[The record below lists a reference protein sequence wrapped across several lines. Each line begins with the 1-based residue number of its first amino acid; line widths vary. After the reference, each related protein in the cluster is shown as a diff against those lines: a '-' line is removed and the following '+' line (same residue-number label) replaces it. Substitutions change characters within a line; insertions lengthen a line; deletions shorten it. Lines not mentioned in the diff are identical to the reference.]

1 MIGIYKVIYLPE
13 SKVVY
18 VGQSINI
25 EGRFKQHKKY
35 YNNPKELGYNSHFY
49 RTLRKYGIDNFQF
62 ELIEE
67 CSVEELNDKEI
78 YWIAYFDTF
87 NNRCNSTI
95 GGQHMAARNL
105 TDEEI
110 RELKKDLAENK
121 LSYNEM
127 SHKFGVSNLFISQVN
142 KGILYPDENVN
153 IIRILG
159 VPNKSE
165 RCIRPKIKKYCEL
178 CGKEINVES
187 RLCLDC
193 YAKEKLRQNSNV
205 SEEELI
211 NLLKENQRNF
221 EKVGKQIGISRSA
234 IKKRL
239 KGKNLPYHSSDYK
252 LKKEEK
258 EKGYNPPPKRV
269 AKLDKETDEIIQ
281 VFSSVWE
288 AEKGLARGVISR
300 VINGRRKAYHGDR
313 YIQISEE
320 VYQDFL
326 SKQKQSKQKN

>member
-18 VGQSINI
+18 VSQSINI

-35 YNNPKELGYNSHFY
+35 YNNPKELGYSSHFY

-159 VPNKSE
+159 VSNKSE

-239 KGKNLPYHSSDYK
+239 KGKNLPYLSSDYRPK
-252 LKKEEK
+252 K

-281 VFSSVWE
+281 VFSSVWD

-300 VINGRRKAYHGDR
+300 VINGRRKAYHGDK

-326 SKQKQSKQKN
+326 NKQNQSKTNLN

>member
-25 EGRFKQHKKY
+25 EGRFKQYKKY

-159 VPNKSE
+159 VSNKSE

-239 KGKNLPYHSSDYK
+239 KGKNLPYLSSDYRPE
-252 LKKEEK
+252 KEEK

-269 AKLDKETDEIIQ
+269 AKLDKETDKIVQ
-281 VFSSVWE
+281 VFGSIWE
-288 AEKGLARGVISR
+288 AEKGLPSGVISR
-300 VINGRRKAYHGDR
+300 VINGRRKAYHGDK

-326 SKQKQSKQKN
+326 NKQN

>member
-13 SKVVY
+13 NKVVY
-18 VGQSINI
+18 VGQSVDIKK
-25 EGRFKQHKKY
+25 RFRQHKYY

-105 TDEEI
+105 TNEEI

-239 KGKNLPYHSSDYK
+239 KGKNLPYLSSDYRPK
-252 LKKEEK
+252 K

-269 AKLDKETDEIIQ
+269 AKLDKETDEIVQ
-281 VFSSVWE
+281 VFGSIWE
-288 AEKGLARGVISR
+288 AEKGLPSGVISR
-300 VINGRRKAYHGDR
+300 VINGRRKAYHGDK

-326 SKQKQSKQKN
+326 NKQNQSKTNLN